1 MDKLHLKMTRNN
13 VIFLIILLSFFLLL
27 PENGCHRKLQKS
39 SELPA
44 IKEIRIDKEL
54 KSSESPDYIIENV
67 TLTDSIIHILVRYP
81 GSRVSSD
88 FDLIFNGSYLK
99 SLPPQ
104 ANLLL
109 KHNVG
114 KGKGKKLAS
123 KELLF
128 NISILKYPRQKSV
141 LLKIKSFPDKI
152 LYEY

>member
-13 VIFLIILLSFFLLL
+13 VIFLIILFSLLPIL

-39 SELPA
+39 SEIRA
-44 IKEIRIDKEL
+44 IKEIKIDKEP
-54 KSSESPDYIIENV
+54 KSSESPDYTIENV
-67 TLTDSIIHILVRYP
+67 ILTDSIIHIWVRYP
-81 GSRVSSD
+81 GSRASFD
-88 FDLIFNGSYLK
+88 FDLVFSGSYLK

-109 KHNVG
+109 KHNTG
-114 KGKGKKLAS
+114 KGKGRKLAS

-128 NISILKYPRQKSV
+128 NISKLKYPRQKSV
-141 LLKIKSFPDKI
+141 LIKIKSFPDKI